1 MSDDIEQVEVEA
13 EAPEPTEAEAKA
25 RRQGWRPKDEYRGPE
40 DKWVDAE
47 AFLKRSDEELPI
59 MRERLRRQ
67 DRELADLK
75 STVTKFAEHHA
86 KVEKIAYE
94 RALAETKQKRREA
107 LAIGDADGFEAAE
120 ERLAEL
126 KEVKP
131 AATQK
136 EAAADIAPEVQT
148 WVKANPWFQ
157 SEPRLAKYAETV
169 CAELQTE
176 DPTRDLS
183 EILKEVTKEVKTRF
197 PEKFANAKRAEP
209 PAVEGTSSVAAGK
222 GSKTYQALPPEAKK
236 ACDDFIRKGLIKSK
250 DEYLKYYDWGN

>member
-1 MSDDIEQVEVEA
+1 MSDEIEQVEVEA
-13 EAPEPTEAEAKA
+13 PEPSEAEAKA

-47 AFLKRSDEELPI
+47 AFLKRSDEELPV
-59 MRERLRRQ
+59 MRERLRKQ
-67 DRELADLK
+67 DRDLAELK

-94 RALAETKQKRREA
+94 RALAEVKKQRREA

-120 ERLAEL
+120 ERLQEL

-131 AATQK
+131 ATTQK
-136 EAAADIAPEVQT
+136 AAAAEIAPEILT
-148 WVKANPWFQ
+148 WAKANPWFT
-157 SEPRLAKYAETV
+157 SEPRLAKYAQQY
-169 CAELQTE
+169 ALELENE
-176 DPTRDLS
+176 DPTRGMTD
-183 EILKEVTKEVKTRF
+183 ILKDVTKEVMARF
-197 PEKFANAKRAEP
+197 PEKFANAKRAAP

>member
-1 MSDDIEQVEVEA
+1 MSDDIEQTEV
-13 EAPEPTEAEAKA
+13 EAPEPTESEAKA

-47 AFLKRSDEELPI
+47 SFLKRSDEELPV
-59 MRERLRRQ
+59 MRERLKKQ
-67 DRELADLK
+67 DRDLADLK

-94 RALAETKQKRREA
+94 RALNEVKKQRREA
-107 LAIGDADGFEAAE
+107 LAIGDADGFEQAE

-136 EAAADIAPEVQT
+136 EAAKEISPDVQT
-148 WVKANPWFQ
+148 WVQANPWFQ
-157 SEPRLAKYAETV
+157 TEPRLAKYAETV
-169 CAELQTE
+169 CGELQNE

-183 EILKEVTKEVKTRF
+183 DILKEVAKEVKSRF
-197 PEKFANAKRAEP
+197 PEKFSNPKRAAA
-209 PAVEGTSSVAAGK
+209 PAVEGATTVAAGK
-222 GSKTYQALPPEAKK
+222 GAKSYANLPAEAKA
-236 ACDDFIRKGLIKSK
+236 ACDKFLKQGLIKSK
-250 DEYLKYYDWGN
+250 DDYLKYYDWGN